1 MDCDILVVGSGS
13 VAETTCRAL
22 ALTAPCPLRVAV
34 LGRSRAWVDDL
45 SALANALSGAR
56 GTRVVFVADTIDWS
70 AADDLPTKL
79 DRYRARVV
87 FQTASLQSPWD
98 FLGVAAETRWKE
110 LVWDAGNAIILP
122 TQVALVKQVAE
133 VAKTLDPTPIVVNAC
148 FPDWVNPIL
157 RHLDLPITCGIGNV
171 AMFASCLKSRY
182 PTDRV
187 QIVGHLYHFFKILG
201 TSHSELDGPRVWINE
216 SEVPDVENALA
227 AAFHDLRSVNA
238 RGKLVNEIVGAV
250 SSEVL
255 LALLAETTIATHV
268 PGPNGLPG
276 GYPVR
281 IGAGRVEL
289 DLPPACDET
298 TAITL
303 NRQGAYDMGAAVIDA
318 AGFSRFSSTAEAVLT
333 PYAPRF
339 AAGFHIDDLDAAS
352 AELTA
357 LRDRLERE
365 SVGTCR

>member
-1 MDCDILVVGSGS
+1 MDFDILVVGSGS
-13 VAETTCRAL
+13 VAETTCRTL
-22 ALTAPCPLRVAV
+22 ALTAPHPLRVVV
-34 LGRSRAWVDDL
+34 LGRSRTWVDDL
-45 SALANALSGAR
+45 AALANALSGAR
-56 GTRVVFVADTIDWS
+56 GTRTVFVADTIDWES
-70 AADDLPTKL
+70 ADDLPTKL
-79 DRYRARVV
+79 DRYRARII

-98 FLGVAAETRWKE
+98 FLGVTAETRWKE

-122 TQVALVKQVAE
+122 MQIVLVKRVAE
-133 VAKTLDPTPIVVNAC
+133 IARKLEPTTILVNAC

-157 RHLDLPITCGIGNV
+157 RYLNLPITCGIGNV
-171 AMFASCLKSRY
+171 AMFASCLKARH

-201 TSHSELDGPRVWINE
+201 TNHSELDGPRVWIND
-216 SEVPDVENALA
+216 SEVPDVERALA

-250 SSEVL
+250 SAQVL
-255 LALLAETTIATHV
+255 LALLADTMTATHV

-289 DLPPACDET
+289 DLPPGCDEA

-303 NRQGAYDMGAAVIDA
+303 NEQGAYDMGAAVIDD
-318 AGFSRFSSTAEAVLT
+318 AGFSRFSSTAEALLT
-333 PYAPRF
+333 PHTSRF
-339 AAGFHIDDLDAAS
+339 AAGFHIDDLDAAC

-357 LRDRLERE
+357 LRYRLGHEPPRN
-365 SVGTCR
+365 GR

>member
-13 VAETTCRAL
+13 VAETTCRTL
-22 ALTAPCPLRVAV
+22 ALTAPCPLQVTV

-45 SALANALSGAR
+45 AALVNALSGGR
-56 GTRVVFVADTIDWS
+56 GTRASFVADTIDWES
-70 AADDLPTKL
+70 ADDLPKKL
-79 DRYRARVV
+79 DRYHAKLV

-98 FLGVAAETRWKE
+98 FLGVTAETRWKK

-122 TQVALVKQVAE
+122 MQIVLAKRVAE
-133 VAKTLDPTPIVVNAC
+133 TVRKLDPTPILVNAC

-157 RHLDLPITCGIGNV
+157 RYLNLPITCGIGNV
-171 AMFASCLKSRY
+171 AMFASCLKARY
-182 PTDRV
+182 PADRV

-201 TSHSELDGPRVWINE
+201 TNHSKPTSPRVWINDR
-216 SEVPDVENALA
+216 EVPDVEKTLA

-250 SSEVL
+250 SAEVL
-255 LALLAETTIATHV
+255 LALLADTMIATHV

-276 GYPVR
+276 GYPVH

-289 DLPPACDET
+289 NLPPGCDET

-303 NRQGAYDMGAAVIDA
+303 NENGAYDMGAAVIDD
-318 AGFSRFSSTAEAVLT
+318 AGFSRFSSTAEALLT
-333 PYAPRF
+333 PYTSRF
-339 AAGFHIDDLDAAS
+339 GAGFHIDDLDAACS
-352 AELTA
+352 EMVK
-357 LRDRLERE
+357 LRDYLEHEPPLNGR
-365 SVGTCR
+365 